1 MVCRSKYHVGTLLKK
16 FELETNLRLTYY
28 EKIALNLNYSMCHTK
43 IVNRAYTLNSSFYL
57 LFENFTTYNYKIS
70 YTSS

>member
-1 MVCRSKYHVGTLLKK
+1 MG
-16 FELETNLRLTYY
+16 
-28 EKIALNLNYSMCHTK
+28 HTK
-43 IVNRAYTLNSSFYL
+43 IVNRVYTLNSSLDFYL